1 MGFTLS
7 CFIFFFFCFSGMGGM
22 KNPKILGAS
31 MNYLFAL
38 FFSSCLFPFIIQ
50 YEAYSSMIVVP

>member
-7 CFIFFFFCFSGMGGM
+7 CFIFFFFFCYSGMGGM

-31 MNYLFAL
+31 MNYSFAL
-38 FFSSCLFPFIIQ
+38 FFFLLVLFLLSFNMKLILQ
-50 YEAYSSMIVVP
+50 